1 MQMPPA
7 DCSCCIRP
15 VANRLRRAFLQ
26 LSNNVSRRVRRWPE
40 GSWPDALQ
48 RSPHRVRTSARD
60 VIKGTAQAAIQL
72 GQKAAR
78 LGLDSLQAKRKF

>member
-1 MQMPPA
+1 M
-7 DCSCCIRP
+7 
-15 VANRLRRAFLQ
+15 ANRLRRALRQ
-26 LSNNVSRRVRRWPE
+26 LSDNINRRVPRWPE

-78 LGLDSLQAKRKF
+78 LGLESIQAKRKF